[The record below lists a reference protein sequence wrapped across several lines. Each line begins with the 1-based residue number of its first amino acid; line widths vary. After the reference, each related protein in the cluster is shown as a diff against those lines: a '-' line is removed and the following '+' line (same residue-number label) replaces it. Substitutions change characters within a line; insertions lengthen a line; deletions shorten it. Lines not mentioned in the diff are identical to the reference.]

1 MGNRAGAAAAAT
13 VGLLA
18 TVLGGCSDGGGSG
31 GSASATP
38 SATGTSASGTSTSAS
53 GTVASSSSPLG
64 TVLIDGEG
72 RTLYLWEADTT
83 SRSTCNGDCAK
94 SWPPVTVTGEPVAGK
109 GVKAGLLGTTTRDDG
124 REEITY
130 NGHPL
135 YRYAGDTSAGDT
147 HGQGSNGFGAA
158 WYVLDTAGNK
168 IKKTPPSPSA
178 SASNDGGY

>member
-1 MGNRAGAAAAAT
+1 MGNRAGAAAATT

-18 TVLGGCSDGGGSG
+18 AVLGGCSDGGGNS

-38 SATGTSASGTSTSAS
+38 SATGTRAA
-53 GTVASSSSPLG
+53 GTVAAASSPLG
-64 TVLIDGEG
+64 TILVDGEG

-83 SRSTCNGDCAK
+83 SESTCDGDCAT
-94 SWPPVTVTGEPVAGK
+94 SWPPVTVSGKPVAGK
-109 GVKAGLLGTTTRDDG
+109 GVKAALLGTTTRDDG

-158 WYVLDTAGNK
+158 WYVLDVAGNK
-168 IKKTPPSPSA
+168 ITKVPPSPSDSA
-178 SASNDGGY
+178 SANGGY